1 MSDCIIFRYISNSI
15 PVCIFK
21 RLHVSCNSIPRFQF
35 PAIFHDCLIFQI
47 FNWISVLILWFKRQ
61 QTIGHFHYRA
71 KHLSC
76 IQVSHNMVQFIILN
90 FNSFSIFSGQITV
103 RHLIQNHSMRIIC
116 KIQSA
121 AIQSCSCHKIRNRS
135 VYFCCQLQFFSCQI
149 CIDKRISCHTVFSNS
164 QRKRIVN
171 ILYCNI
177 AFCICV
183 TDRSA
188 WHNRYIYRIPIV
200 IL

>member
-1 MSDCIIFRYISNSI
+1 M
-15 PVCIFK
+15 
-21 RLHVSCNSIPRFQF
+21 
-35 PAIFHDCLIFQI
+35 
-47 FNWISVLILWFKRQ
+47 
-61 QTIGHFHYRA
+61 
-71 KHLSC
+71 SC

-200 IL
+200 ILWISHSIYIRIRHNIAKIQFFMLCSHLFQTVKFNIVLSQNFIPGVPKICKIIGVYCIH